1 MRSSRLLPWALACLA
16 IPGLSAAAFNATGVE
31 QGIFSGLE
39 RYLSQSRFPLRALHP
54 QIEVAYGQVTDVRG
68 PAYADTKNFNGRLCD
83 TSENGR
89 LGFFLDASYAGSR
102 QGVRTSSAP
111 LETSPLDING
121 VGGGAF
127 LELPVLPKIGVY
139 GEYAYYS
146 HRLSFH
152 RPVGAPLIPEKD
164 AFSQGRYGIRLFA
177 TDSDALSLGR
187 VTSQRDYLPPLR
199 MEYSWRHLLGG
210 RSSLV
215 LRYLTGT
222 GVKSW
227 EASFGL
233 GF

>member
-1 MRSSRLLPWALACLA
+1 
-16 IPGLSAAAFNATGVE
+16 
-31 QGIFSGLE
+31 
-39 RYLSQSRFPLRALHP
+39 
-54 QIEVAYGQVTDVRG
+54 
-68 PAYADTKNFNGRLCD
+68 
-83 TSENGR
+83 
-89 LGFFLDASYAGSR
+89 
-102 QGVRTSSAP
+102 
-111 LETSPLDING
+111 LETSPLDIAG

-187 VTSQRDYLPPLR
+187 ITGQRDYLPPLQT
-199 MEYSWRHLLGG
+199 EYSWRHLLGG
-210 RSSLV
+210 RSSFV
-215 LRYLTGT
+215 LRYQTGL

-227 EASFGL
+227 EAAFGL

>member
-1 MRSSRLLPWALACLA
+1 MRSSRLLAFSLVSLT
-16 IPGLSAAAFNATGVE
+16 IPVLPAAVFNATGLE

-39 RYLSQSRFPLRALHP
+39 RYLAQSRFPLRALHP

-102 QGVRTSSAP
+102 QAVRTSNAP
-111 LETSPLDING
+111 METSPLDITG
-121 VGGGAF
+121 IGGGVF

-177 TDSDALSLGR
+177 TDSDALSLGQ
-187 VTSQRDYLPPLR
+187 VTGQRKYMPPLR
-199 MEYSWRHLLGG
+199 VEYSWRHLLGD

-215 LRYLTGT
+215 LRYLAGT

-227 EASFGL
+227 EAAFSL

>member
-1 MRSSRLLPWALACLA
+1 MLP
-16 IPGLSAAAFNATGVE
+16 AAVFSATGLE
-31 QGIFSGLE
+31 QGILSGLE

-54 QIEVAYGQVTDVRG
+54 QVEIAYGQVTDERG
-68 PAYADTKNFNGRLCD
+68 VAFANTKNFVGRLCD

-102 QGVRTSSAP
+102 KDVRTSSGP
-111 LETSPLDING
+111 LETSPLDITG
-121 VGGGAF
+121 IGGGAY
-127 LELPVLPKIGVY
+127 LELPVWAKIGFY
-139 GEYAYYS
+139 GEFGYYS

-152 RPVGAPLIPEKD
+152 RPIGAALVPEKD
-164 AFSQGRYGIRLFA
+164 AFSQGRYGIRFFA

-187 VTSQRDYLPPLR
+187 ITGQRDYLPPLR

-210 RSSLV
+210 QSSLV
-215 LRYLTGT
+215 LRYLTGS

-227 EASFGL
+227 EAAFSL

>member
-1 MRSSRLLPWALACLA
+1 MRSSRLLPLALVSLTVPALPA
-16 IPGLSAAAFNATGVE
+16 GVFNATGVE

-68 PAYADTKNFNGRLCD
+68 PAYADTKNFSGRLCD

-102 QGVRTSSAP
+102 KDIRTSSAP
-111 LETSPLDING
+111 LETSPLDITG

-146 HRLSFH
+146 HRLSFR

-187 VTSQRDYLPPLR
+187 VTGQRGYLPPLR
-199 MEYSWRHLLGG
+199 MEYSWRHLLGD

-227 EASFGL
+227 EAAFSL